1 MNNLNKRHIAALIF
15 AVGMM
20 TAQAAPAQG
29 KLPES
34 VEAWFQ
40 QHEQTCTQ
48 SGGEFDSRNA
58 PSEVAD
64 LNGDGRP
71 DYILSASRLNCKNA
85 ESVFSSAGG
94 GSGITV
100 IAGTADGKG
109 KVAFNETVHDFQ
121 LDKRHRPARL
131 YLTVGGSWCGQ
142 QNAENLSRPDIKHC
156 QRPLRWNRSKQI
168 FEFAPLSAAR
178 PVRR

>member
-1 MNNLNKRHIAALIF
+1 MNKLNKRHIAALIF
-15 AVGMM
+15 ACGMM
-20 TAQAAPAQG
+20 AAQAAPAQG

-40 QHEQTCTQ
+40 QHKQTCTQ

-64 LNGDGRP
+64 FNGDGRP
-71 DYILSASRLNCKNA
+71 DYVLSAGHLRCKNA
-85 ESVFSSAGG
+85 ESIFSSVGG

-109 KVAFNETVHDFQ
+109 KVAFDETNPNYG
-121 LDKRHRPARL
+121 RII
-131 YLTVGGSWCGQ
+131 LTAGGW
-142 QNAENLSRPDIKHC
+142 
-156 QRPLRWNRSKQI
+156 QRQSGI
-168 FEFAPLSAAR
+168 
-178 PVRR
+178 